1 MVDAL
6 ISFYVCHVCVL
17 SLPFCHFAPQA
28 KNVIANAETQ
38 QAPLPDWCHK
48 REVEGSEGSRRN
60 LCAMM
65 CCVSPHLIFTWL
77 REKHQGSRWLDF
89 NCGRVFFG
97 WRGGVSRNDHAS
109 EIEGEVVR
117 SSLTT
122 KVKGELSS
130 STCCSQGPMKEVEMN
145 VMQQAGQHGCSWRR
159 TLATECHPAGAL
171 YFIDDALINS
181 PPFASNLKHLY
192 KHFIFI

>member
-1 MVDAL
+1 MFPWIKATAPHYLGVVDAL

-38 QAPLPDWCHK
+38 QAPLPDWCHT
-48 REVEGSEGSRRN
+48 REVEGSEGSRRK

-65 CCVSPHLIFTWL
+65 CFVSSHLIFTWL
-77 REKHQGSRWLDF
+77 RERHQGSRWLDF

-97 WRGGVSRNDHAS
+97 WR
-109 EIEGEVVR
+109 GEVVR

-145 VMQQAGQHGCSWRR
+145 VMQQAGQHGCS
-159 TLATECHPAGAL
+159 
-171 YFIDDALINS
+171 
-181 PPFASNLKHLY
+181 
-192 KHFIFI
+192 